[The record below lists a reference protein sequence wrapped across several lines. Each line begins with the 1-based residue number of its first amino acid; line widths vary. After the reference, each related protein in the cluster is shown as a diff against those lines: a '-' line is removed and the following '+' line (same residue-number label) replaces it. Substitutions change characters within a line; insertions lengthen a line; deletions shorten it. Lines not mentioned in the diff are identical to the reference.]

1 MKRILLVEDEQALAR
16 HLTRLLQAEGFT
28 VVHAATQRAAV
39 ACLEET
45 PLDLALVDISL
56 PDGNGFAVCTA
67 IKQAQAIPVLF
78 LTASADEDSVVTGLC
93 LGGDDYITKPFRPRE
108 LLARITAA
116 LRKSG
121 RAPSVFSLHGLTV
134 DTASGMVQKQ
144 GQEVFLSPLEYRLLL
159 IFLNNP
165 NMILTRDRLL
175 DEVWGFDYFG
185 DSRTVDVHIKRLR
198 EKIEPEPSAPQII
211 LTVRGTGYR
220 LGGGHGSK

>member
-28 VVHAATQRAAV
+28 VVHAATQRAAA

-121 RAPSVFSLHGLTV
+121 RAPLGLFPPWP
-134 DTASGMVQKQ
+134 D
-144 GQEVFLSPLEYRLLL
+144 
-159 IFLNNP
+159 
-165 NMILTRDRLL
+165 
-175 DEVWGFDYFG
+175 
-185 DSRTVDVHIKRLR
+185 
-198 EKIEPEPSAPQII
+198 
-211 LTVRGTGYR
+211 
-220 LGGGHGSK
+220 GGHRQRHGAKAGAGGVSLPSGVPPAADLPQ